1 MFNGLNQYYMQSRV
15 KGPAKFTTL
24 LYSDV
29 GQFAIKQPYHWV
41 LSGENLILMHG
52 NNRGAD
58 QPADLYS

>member
-1 MFNGLNQYYMQSRV
+1 MQSRV

-24 LYSDV
+24 SYSDV